1 MGPLGRRLLAVAVG
15 GVLLAGSAVPAA
27 ATTRLPWPGST
38 PQRDLPA
45 DWDVL
50 TPGLAPQAA
59 ATPGPAGTGTSATG
73 SGGGTPQPAV
83 SARPVTLNVYASTTS
98 GKPNPT
104 VADITPRVYV
114 PNSTANS
121 VVVIDPVR
129 LEVID
134 RFAVGNIPHHVA
146 PAYDL
151 SALYVDNEGSSSLT
165 VIDPRSAKPVGTI
178 PVTYPYNLYF
188 TPDGSKA
195 VVVVE
200 RLRRIEFWDPHS
212 WQKIKELPIP
222 WAGCDHL
229 DFTADGRSL
238 FISTEYTGMVAR
250 VDTVTMELVG
260 SVSVGS
266 LPIDIRLAPDG
277 SLLYVANQGRHGVS
291 LIDPEQMREVGFIP
305 TGQGAHGLQVSRDA
319 KSLYVSNRL
328 AGTISV
334 IDFATRQVVGT
345 WRIGGSPDM
354 LQLSLDGHQ
363 LWASSRFDGAVLVI
377 DTTTGKLIKKI
388 PTGAG
393 AHGLTYF
400 PNAGSI
406 SLGHNGVYR

>member
-1 MGPLGRRLLAVAVG
+1 MGALGRHLLALAMG
-15 GVLLAGSAVPAA
+15 GVLLAGTAMPAA
-27 ATTRLPWPGST
+27 ASTRLPWPGST
-38 PQRDLPA
+38 RQGGLAP

-50 TPGLAPQAA
+50 TPGGAPSSV
-59 ATPGPAGTGTSATG
+59 TPAPASGSTSA
-73 SGGGTPQPAV
+73 SGAPGASTAV
-83 SARPVTLNVYASTTS
+83 SARPVTLNVYASTIS

-114 PNSTANS
+114 PNSDSSS

-134 RFAVGNIPHHVA
+134 RFAVGSIPHHVA
-146 PAYDL
+146 PAHDL

-178 PVTYPYNLYF
+178 PITYPYNLYF

-200 RLRRIEFWDPHS
+200 RLRRIEFWDSHS
-212 WQKIKELPIP
+212 WHKIKEVPIP

-260 SVSVGS
+260 SVSVGA
-266 LPIDIRLAPDG
+266 LPIDVRLAPDG

-305 TGQGAHGLQVSRDA
+305 TGQGAHGLQVSRDT

-328 AGTISV
+328 AGSISV
-334 IDFATRQVVGT
+334 IDFATHQVVAT

-377 DTTTGKLIKKI
+377 DTTNGKLIKKI
-388 PTGAG
+388 PTGPG

-400 PNAGSI
+400 PNAGTI
-406 SLGHNGVYR
+406 STGHNGVYR

>member
-1 MGPLGRRLLAVAVG
+1 MARLGRYLLALALGGLLVAATVM
-15 GVLLAGSAVPAA
+15 PAA
-27 ATTRLPWPGST
+27 ASTRIASPGSVREIGLA
-38 PQRDLPA
+38 P

-50 TPGLAPQAA
+50 TPSMAPHPAATAVPAA
-59 ATPGPAGTGTSATG
+59 ARA
-73 SGGGTPQPAV
+73 GGTPGS
-83 SARPVTLNVYASTTS
+83 SARPVILNVYASTLS
-98 GKPNPT
+98 GKPSPR

-114 PNSTANS
+114 PNSDSNT
-121 VVVIDPVR
+121 VVVIDPAR

-134 RFAVGNIPHHVA
+134 RFIVGSIPHHVA
-146 PAYDL
+146 PAHDL

-165 VIDPRSAKPVGTI
+165 VIDPRSGKPVGTI

-200 RLRRIEFWDPHS
+200 RLRRIEFWDPHA
-212 WQKIKELPIP
+212 WTKIKEVPIP

-250 VDTVTMELVG
+250 VDTVTMELTG
-260 SVSVGS
+260 SVNVGA
-266 LPIDIRLAPDG
+266 LPIDIRLSPDG

-291 LIDPEQMREVGFIP
+291 LIDPEQMREVGFVP
-305 TGQGAHGLQVSRDA
+305 TGQGAHGLQVSRDT

-334 IDFATRQVVGT
+334 IDFATHQVVAT
-345 WRIGGSPDM
+345 WRVGGSPDM

-377 DTTTGKLIKKI
+377 DTVSGKLIKKI
-388 PTGAG
+388 PTGSG

-400 PNAGSI
+400 PNAGTI
-406 SLGHNGVYR
+406 STGHNGVYR